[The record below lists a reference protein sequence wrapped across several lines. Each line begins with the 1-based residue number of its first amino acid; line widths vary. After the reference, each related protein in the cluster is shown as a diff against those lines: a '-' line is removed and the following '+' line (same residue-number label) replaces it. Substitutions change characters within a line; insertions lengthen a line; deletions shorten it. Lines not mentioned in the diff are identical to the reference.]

1 MGMKAPGVFRRG
13 VAACYLTQHE
23 RSAMTD
29 DDRDVRP
36 SRLAHELGLSED
48 EARKLRHDVEYGIVM
63 APWRVEH
70 RGRIQLNTK
79 GTP

>member
-1 MGMKAPGVFRRG
+1 
-13 VAACYLTQHE
+13 
-23 RSAMTD
+23 MTD

-36 SRLAHELGLSED
+36 SRLACELGLSED
-48 EARKLRHDVEYGIVM
+48 EARKLRHDVEFGIVM